1 MRIVFW
7 VLANLAL
14 LLAVMHLLSALRVR
28 RAYQPLDSVA
38 PVDRRPMSLIAAVGG
53 DRAALDEELERLLAA
68 TRRGDQLV
76 LVSDGQEG
84 ADPGL
89 AGGRQYARPTH
100 DVVLVTTA
108 PATDARRPHPFAAA
122 LPHLD
127 HALVACLD
135 DGVEIAA
142 TNLDEAA
149 RLVAPTT
156 IGVSGTGAVFA
167 FCHHVGPVPLGG
179 ALLAA
184 FTNGTLIPQLAS
196 LALRGTP
203 RFLPGGVCVTTR
215 AALETALARS
225 SQASNERPTVLLGQA
240 LRRTR
245 QRLRPLRRPVPLRP
259 QRLGVAE
266 GIGHVL
272 DELNR
277 LRAQGVGLYLGLA
290 VGWNPLGVALLAA
303 LLGLAAATVPAAV
316 AASLLGLTALA
327 RALTLLVLNRGYY
340 RLAPASRFLAT
351 TLLFETLLAPWL
363 FLIALFR
370 GSEPRR

>member
-28 RAYQPLDSVA
+28 RAYRPLDSVA
-38 PVDRRPMSLIAAVGG
+38 PAERPPMSVIAALAS
-53 DRAALDEELERLLAA
+53 DPAALDEQLERLVAA

-84 ADPGL
+84 ADPGM
-89 AGGRQYARPTH
+89 AGSRQHAHPTH
-100 DVVLVTTA
+100 DVVLVTA
-108 PATDARRPHPFAAA
+108 ATTTGARRPHPFAAA
-122 LPHLD
+122 LPHLN

-156 IGVSGTGAVFA
+156 IGVSGTNAVFA
-167 FCHHVGPVPLGG
+167 FCHHVGPVSLGG

-184 FTNGTLIPQLAS
+184 FTNGTLIPHLAS
-196 LALRGTP
+196 LSLRGTP
-203 RFLPGGVCVTTR
+203 RFLPGGVCVTTHG
-215 AALETALARS
+215 ALETALARG
-225 SQASNERPTVLLGQA
+225 SQAGNGGPTVLLGQA

-266 GIGHVL
+266 GIGRVL
-272 DELNR
+272 DELVR

-303 LLGLAAATVPAAV
+303 LLGLTATTVPGAV
-316 AASLLGLTALA
+316 AASVLGLTALA
-327 RALTLLVLNRGYY
+327 RAATVLVLNRGFY
-340 RLAPASRFLAT
+340 RLAPASHFLAT

-363 FLIALFR
+363 FLIALLR
-370 GSEPRR
+370 GSERTR